1 MSIIPNI
8 KFPIPKS
15 AQGTSFSHTEDILNH
30 LRGEHSGQW
39 LISRSSL
46 FHGGIHISSATT
58 PWCALRGNDVDEP
71 GTGIKGRGEQ
81 ALICMADGEVVAYR
95 ICKDYLKAPWFT
107 GPLSYS
113 GSFVLIKHK
122 VMPGETESSQLTFY
136 TLYMHLAPWTAY
148 QSADTSRFIINE
160 KSGLRAYLD
169 ESHEICA
176 GVLPKGTRVI
186 WDGKTTRSFNK
197 RDYAQITLEDDVTGM
212 DWDASAGSQ
221 LWVLADHGSSNLKP
235 VEVALPAWWK
245 PLEQPMPV
253 LDAMKFDQVVNLN
266 TPLAIKAGDAIGHMG
281 YFEDAYDQGKESDY
295 RVHIECFTDDERL
308 KTFLTNPEHVKTGEQ
323 FLKIVPGLTRTA
335 RAPKPP
341 APEEPEKEGKK
352 SKKAKKKST
361 PQLWVFTAI
370 DGKTTSTW
378 CLPVSKLPAACP
390 DESGKK
396 YYRIDQESCWIAESD
411 MTPVHQY
418 DLEAR
423 GFNAIESSAGDVIL
437 HMNGQDKPSDF
448 VSQLLNILKEA
459 AKQYLGVDAALI
471 PDSYQR
477 ILNWINGYDGKQWY
491 DTNIIRNAIHYTMLN
506 PQLNMLI
513 VKHPSE
519 WFYKSGSAIWNKPL
533 KDMTD
538 FDPQHATLNKSLID
552 SLSWMAEVKSIK
564 GNSGVWHMHPVVFLN
579 ALMEKEKRVVEYAYY
594 DLTLDQAVD
603 KQMQLTGPSAPKI
616 GNTIIAS
623 RSDVRSYVDPENH
636 MNGDDFYQYL
646 DLSAPLGISETE
658 MNNFLSGKGVFD
670 GKASVFIEA
679 GKKYNISE
687 AYLVAH
693 ALLETGNGT
702 SRFAVGKTYE
712 GKTVHNMYGI
722 GVSDARPQDGAK
734 LAYARKWFTVDA
746 AIDGGA
752 QWISNQFINN
762 PTYKQNTLYKMRW
775 NPQSPASHQYASDIT
790 WTKQQGEKIK
800 SRYDLFPNS
809 TLYFEVPV
817 YNKENSNK

>member
-15 AQGTSFSHTEDILNH
+15 ARGTSFSNAEDILSH

-46 FHGGIHISSATT
+46 FHGGIHITSATT

-81 ALICMADGEVVAYR
+81 ALMCMADGEVVAYR
-95 ICKDYLKAPWFT
+95 IRKDYLKAPWFT

-122 VMPGETESSQLTFY
+122 MMPGEIESSQLTFY
-136 TLYMHLAPWTAY
+136 TLYMHLAPWAAY
-148 QSADTSRFIINE
+148 QSANTSRFLINE

-176 GVLPKGTRVI
+176 GVLPKGTRVV
-186 WDGKTTRSFNK
+186 WDGKTTQTHNK
-197 RDYAQITLEDDVTGM
+197 RDYAQITLEDDVPGM

-221 LWVLADHGSSNLKP
+221 LWVLADHGTSNLKP

-266 TPLAIKAGDAIGHMG
+266 KPLPIKAGDAIGHMG
-281 YFEDAYDQGKESDY
+281 YFEDAYDHGKESDY

-323 FLKIVPGLTRTA
+323 FLRIVPGLTRSA

-341 APEEPEKEGKK
+341 TLEEPEKEGKK
-352 SKKAKKKST
+352 SKKSKKKST

-411 MTPVHQY
+411 MTPVHQF

-423 GFNAIESSAGDVIL
+423 GFNAIESRAGEVIL
-437 HMNGQDKPSDF
+437 HMNSQDKPSDF
-448 VSQLLNILKEA
+448 VSQLLNILKDA

-519 WFYKSGSAIWNKPL
+519 WFYKSGSAIWHKPL

-552 SLSWMAEVKSIK
+552 SLSWMTEVKGINGS
-564 GNSGVWHMHPVVFLN
+564 SGVWHMHPISFLE
-579 ALMEKEKRVVEYAYY
+579 AVKIKGRITIEYTYY
-594 DLTLDQAVD
+594 DSTLEQALD
-603 KQMQLTGPSAPKI
+603 KQMSLSGGARPTV
-616 GNTIIAS
+616 GNDIIAS
-623 RSDVRSYVDPENH
+623 RSDVKTQLMPENH
-636 MNGDDFYQYL
+636 MECADFYQYL
-646 DLSAPLGISETE
+646 NLSVVPEVTIEQ
-658 MNNFLSGKGVFD
+658 MDDFLKGQHVLE
-670 GKASVFIEA
+670 GMGRVLVEA
-679 GKKYNISE
+679 GRKYNIS
-687 AYLVAH
+687 ALYLAAH
-693 ALLETGNGT
+693 SSIETKRGTSSFAIGKDYNGT
-702 SRFAVGKTYE
+702 L
-712 GKTVHNMYGI
+712 VHNMYGI
-722 GVSDARPQDGAK
+722 SVFPLKPQAGTK
-734 LAYARKWFTVDA
+734 FAYGHGWTSIEA

-752 QWISNQFINN
+752 QWISQQFTSNSA
-762 PTYKQNTLYKMRW
+762 YKQNTLYKMRW
-775 NPQSPASHQYASDIT
+775 NPQSPATHQYAT
-790 WTKQQGEKIK
+790 
-800 SRYDLFPNS
+800 S
-809 TLYFEVPV
+809 TLWASSQIKWIKAMYDNFPDIELYFDVPV
-817 YNKENSNK
+817 YK

>member
-15 AQGTSFSHTEDILNH
+15 PQGTSFSNAEDILSH

-46 FHGGIHISSATT
+46 FHGGIHITSATT
-58 PWCALRGNDVDEP
+58 PWCALRGSDVDEP

-81 ALICMADGEVVAYR
+81 ALMCMADGEVVAYR

-113 GSFVLIKHK
+113 GSFVLVKHK

-136 TLYMHLAPWTAY
+136 TLYMHLAPWAAY
-148 QSADTSRFIINE
+148 QSANTSRYLINE

-197 RDYAQITLEDDVTGM
+197 RDYAQVTLEDDVLGM

-221 LWVLADHGSSNLKP
+221 LWVLADHGTSNLKP

-266 TPLAIKAGDAIGHMG
+266 KPLPIKAGDAIGHMG
-281 YFEDAYDQGKESDY
+281 YFEDAYDHGKESDY

-323 FLKIVPGLTRTA
+323 FLKIVPGLTRTE

-341 APEEPEKEGKK
+341 TPEEPKKEGKK
-352 SKKAKKKST
+352 SKKSKKKST
-361 PQLWVFTAI
+361 PQLWVFNAI

-411 MTPVHQY
+411 MTPVHQFY
-418 DLEAR
+418 LETR
-423 GFNAIESSAGDVIL
+423 GFNAIESSAGEVIL
-437 HMNGQDKPSDF
+437 HMNSQDKPSDF
-448 VSQLLNILKEA
+448 VTQLLNILKDA

-533 KDMTD
+533 KDMAD
-538 FDPQHATLNKSLID
+538 FDPQHGTLNKSLID
-552 SLSWMAEVKSIK
+552 SLSWMAEVKGIMGS
-564 GNSGVWHMHPVVFLN
+564 SGVWHMHPVAFLDAFN
-579 ALMEKEKRVVEYAYY
+579 ENNKLIWMKIVLEKFGITTANEF
-594 DLTLDQAVD
+594 
-603 KQMQLTGPSAPKI
+603 KQKVI
-616 GNTIIAS
+616 
-623 RSDVRSYVDPENH
+623 DVGAELSIDPNYI
-636 MNGDDFYQYL
+636 M
-646 DLSAPLGISETE
+646 AC
-658 MNNFLSGKGVFD
+658 M
-670 GKASVFIEA
+670 A
-679 GKKYNISE
+679 
-687 AYLVAH
+687 
-693 ALLETGNGT
+693 LETGEQFNTSTKNPKSSATGLIQFMENTAKHLGT
-702 SRFAVGKTYE
+702 TTAELSTMTHVEQMEYVKKYFLAQADAFNYPTNEWSLGDVYLSIFTPSAMSIKDDDVVYEKGQRAYKDNLFHDRNLDGKITKKEIVMNIEIFYKKGFAYE
-712 GKTVHNMYGI
+712 
-722 GVSDARPQDGAK
+722 
-734 LAYARKWFTVDA
+734 W
-746 AIDGGA
+746 
-752 QWISNQFINN
+752 
-762 PTYKQNTLYKMRW
+762 
-775 NPQSPASHQYASDIT
+775 
-790 WTKQQGEKIK
+790 
-800 SRYDLFPNS
+800 
-809 TLYFEVPV
+809 
-817 YNKENSNK
+817 

>member
-15 AQGTSFSHTEDILNH
+15 AQGTSFSHAEDILNH

-148 QSADTSRFIINE
+148 QSANTSRFLINE

-186 WDGKTTRSFNK
+186 WDGKTTQSFNK

-221 LWVLADHGSSNLKP
+221 LWVLADHGTSNLKP

-266 TPLAIKAGDAIGHMG
+266 TPLPIKAGDAIGHMG
-281 YFEDAYDQGKESDY
+281 YFEDAYDHGKESDY

-352 SKKAKKKST
+352 SKKTKKKST
-361 PQLWVFTAI
+361 PQLWFFTAI

-411 MTPVHQY
+411 MTPVHQF

-423 GFNAIESSAGDVIL
+423 GFNAIETSAGDVIL

-552 SLSWMAEVKSIK
+552 SLSWMAEVKGVNGS
-564 GNSGVWHMHPVVFLN
+564 NGVWHMHP
-579 ALMEKEKRVVEYAYY
+579 
-594 DLTLDQAVD
+594 
-603 KQMQLTGPSAPKI
+603 I
-616 GNTIIAS
+616 
-623 RSDVRSYVDPENH
+623 
-636 MNGDDFYQYL
+636 
-646 DLSAPLGISETE
+646 
-658 MNNFLSGKGVFD
+658 
-670 GKASVFIEA
+670 VFIGAIQSKDVGLEEARVRAFLRMIRMCEGTVGEA
-679 GKKYNISE
+679 GYERLFGGESFIKDYHKTFSDHPRIKIKRTNK
-687 AYLVAH
+687 A
-693 ALLETGNGT
+693 
-702 SRFAVGKTYE
+702 GKTY
-712 GKTVHNMYGI
+712 
-722 GVSDARPQDGAK
+722 VSSAAGAYQIMGYTWDDPATISWK
-734 LAYARKWFTVDA
+734 KQYNVVD
-746 AIDGGA
+746 
-752 QWISNQFINN
+752 F
-762 PTYKQNTLYKMRW
+762 
-775 NPQSPASHQYASDIT
+775 SPASQDRMCIVILKEKVLNDALDMIVKGEITKAITESCSYEWASLPPSRHGQPMISLEKCLST
-790 WTKQQGEKIK
+790 YNEFLTEELQGK
-800 SRYDLFPNS
+800 SDLHIEHSF
-809 TLYFEVPV
+809 LKDFGYE
-817 YNKENSNK
+817 

>member
-15 AQGTSFSHTEDILNH
+15 AQGTSFSHAEDILNH

-46 FHGGIHISSATT
+46 FHGGIHISCATT

-552 SLSWMAEVKSIK
+552 SLSWMAEVKGVNGS
-564 GNSGVWHMHPVVFLN
+564 NGVWHMHPFAFLEAFKENNKLIWIKLVSEKFGN
-579 ALMEKEKRVVEYAYY
+579 AIAA
-594 DLTLDQAVD
+594 DF
-603 KQMQLTGPSAPKI
+603 KQKVIDVGTELSIDPNYIMAC
-616 GNTIIAS
+616 IA
-623 RSDVRSYVDPENH
+623 
-636 MNGDDFYQYL
+636 
-646 DLSAPLGISETE
+646 
-658 MNNFLSGKGVFD
+658 
-670 GKASVFIEA
+670 
-679 GKKYNISE
+679 
-687 AYLVAH
+687 
-693 ALLETGNGT
+693 LETGTKFNTSTKNPKSSATGLIQFMANTAKDLGT
-702 SRFAVGKTYE
+702 STSKLAAMTHVEQMDYVKKYFVTQANNFNYPTSEWSLGDVYLSIFTPSAMLLKDDDVVYSKGQNAYEVNLFHDRNNDGKITKKEIIMNIEDFYKKGFAYE
-712 GKTVHNMYGI
+712 G
-722 GVSDARPQDGAK
+722 
-734 LAYARKWFTVDA
+734 
-746 AIDGGA
+746 
-752 QWISNQFINN
+752 
-762 PTYKQNTLYKMRW
+762 
-775 NPQSPASHQYASDIT
+775 
-790 WTKQQGEKIK
+790 
-800 SRYDLFPNS
+800 
-809 TLYFEVPV
+809 
-817 YNKENSNK
+817 